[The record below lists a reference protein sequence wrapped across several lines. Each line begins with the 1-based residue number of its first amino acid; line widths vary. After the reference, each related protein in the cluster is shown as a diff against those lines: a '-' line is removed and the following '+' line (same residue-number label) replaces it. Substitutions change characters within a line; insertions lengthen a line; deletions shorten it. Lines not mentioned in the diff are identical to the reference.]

1 VPAFTLR
8 ATVMQ
13 TPSPS
18 ELQVLERC
26 RVEVSEDG
34 TIVSMGGDG
43 PVDVELPSSALLLPG
58 LIDTHVHAPQWPQL
72 GTGLDLPLERW
83 LFEYTF
89 PLEARYAD
97 AGFAAAVWADM
108 VSTLL
113 AHGTTS
119 AVYYG
124 TVDVDAT
131 TSLAATC
138 AAKGQRA
145 LVGRVAMDHPE
156 GTPEWYRDA
165 DAVAGVAASAD
176 SIEAIREL
184 GSALVSPIITP
195 RFIPSCTDELLM
207 GLGELAAE
215 TGVTVQTHCS
225 ESEWEHRYVLE
236 RFGHSDTQ
244 MLDRFGLVG
253 RHTVL
258 AHCGHVDDADLALIG
273 GRGAGIAH
281 CPLSNAYFGD
291 GVFPLRRALA
301 AGVAVGLGTDI
312 AGGAHPGML
321 AQCGQAVT
329 SSRMLEAGVAGGGV
343 EGARIDTVTAF
354 HLATVGGAALTGAPT
369 GLLEPGRPFDAFVVD
384 ADAADTA
391 LRFWPEFDDHARMFE
406 KVVRLASPPD
416 ITGVWVAGRRVR

>member
-1 VPAFTLR
+1 
-8 ATVMQ
+8 MQ

-26 RVEVSEDG
+26 RVEVGDDG

-43 PVDVELPSSALLLPG
+43 PVDVELSSSAVLLPG

-89 PLEARYAD
+89 PLEARYTD
-97 AGFAAAVWADM
+97 PGFATTVWDDM
-108 VSTLL
+108 VLSLL

-138 AAKGQRA
+138 AARGQRA

-176 SIEAIREL
+176 SIEAIRAL

-195 RFIPSCTDELLM
+195 RFIPACTDELLT
-207 GLGELAAE
+207 GLGELAAA
-215 TGVTVQTHCS
+215 TGVPVQTHCS
-225 ESEWEHRYVLE
+225 ESDWEHRYVLE

-244 MLDRFGLVG
+244 MLERFGLLW
-253 RHTVL
+253 RQTVL
-258 AHCGHVDDADLALIG
+258 AHCGHVDEVDLALIL
-273 GRGAGIAH
+273 GRDSGIAH

-291 GVFPLRRALA
+291 GVFPVRRALQ

-321 AQCGQAVT
+321 AQCAHAVT
-329 SSRMLEAGVAGGGV
+329 SSRMLESGVDPTRPAGDRGTADS
-343 EGARIDTVTAF
+343 RIDTVTAF
-354 HLATVGGAALTGAPT
+354 HLATVGGARLTGQPT
-369 GLLEPGRPFDAFVVD
+369 GLLEVGRPFDAFIVD
-384 ADAADTA
+384 ADAAETP
-391 LRFWPEFDDHARMFE
+391 LRFWPELDDQVRMFE
-406 KVVRLASPPD
+406 KVVRLASAPD

>member
-1 VPAFTLR
+1 
-8 ATVMQ
+8 M
-13 TPSPS
+13 
-18 ELQVLERC
+18 
-26 RVEVSEDG
+26 EVGEDG
-34 TIVSMGGDG
+34 VIVSMGGDG
-43 PVDVELPSSALLLPG
+43 PVDLELSSCAVLLPG

-97 AGFAAAVWADM
+97 PGFAAAVWDDLVA
-108 VSTLL
+108 SLL

-124 TVDVDAT
+124 TLDVDAT

-138 AAKGQRA
+138 AARGQRA
-145 LVGRVAMDHPE
+145 LVGRVAMDHPD
-156 GTPEWYRDA
+156 GTPDWYRDA
-165 DAVAGVAASAD
+165 DAVAGVAASTD
-176 SIEAIREL
+176 SIEAIRAL
-184 GSALVSPIITP
+184 GSPLVSPIITP
-195 RFIPSCTDELLM
+195 RFIPACTDELLT
-207 GLGELAAE
+207 GLGELAADS
-215 TGVTVQTHCS
+215 GVTLQTHCS
-225 ESEWEHRYVLE
+225 ENEWEHHYVLE
-236 RFGHSDTQ
+236 RFGHSDTH
-244 MLDRFGLVG
+244 MLDRFGLMG

-258 AHCGHVDDADLALIG
+258 AHCGHVDDDDLGLIV

-291 GVFPLRRALA
+291 GAFPLRRALA

-321 AQCGQAVT
+321 NQCGHAVT
-329 SSRMLEAGVAGGGV
+329 SSRMLEAGVNRGDRGV
-343 EGARIDTVTAF
+343 MGARIDTVTAF
-354 HLATVGGAALTGAPT
+354 HLATVGGARLTGAPT

-384 ADAADTA
+384 TEAADTP
-391 LRFWPEFDDHARMFE
+391 LRFWPDIDDHSRMFE
-406 KVVRLASPPD
+406 KVVRLASESD